1 MKIKNNKLVL
11 KKKKTKIN
19 EYNYNDQLLHLEL
32 SKKVKVISRTTFSG
46 CRNLQTVIFNKN
58 IEEIGYEAFYNC
70 VSLTEIILPFS
81 IKTIAE
87 GAFMDCRTLKKVV
100 LPPLRVLP
108 KNLFKGCFN
117 LEEIVIPDSVEIIE
131 EGCFHSCVNLKKI
144 TFSKNLKQIKAY
156 AFKRCQS
163 LESVV
168 FPASLK
174 ILGDKAFEDSKN
186 LKLIKFNSN
195 LQYLGKSG
203 FYNKFYDEYKVNGTA
218 FCSSFTSKADLENC
232 ITITIPKTIDY
243 LALGF
248 EGVLPFAY
256 INKNKTCPNHV
267 LSIEKEQVKVFM
279 SSAFYS
285 YKDDSDY
292 IIKNGEFDFLKY
304 DNQLDKAEEAEKPFV
319 AAFRLAY
326 PEKLSEQKEKEYFD
340 LIKGYEK
347 DVAIFSIEVGDSDVL
362 SYLLENFSFDTE
374 FCATLYSLC
383 AKKGYSNLQ
392 EIVSTK
398 KKKTALTETENLLND
413 LLLV

>member
-11 KKKKTKIN
+11 KNKKTKIN
-19 EYNYNDQLLHLEL
+19 KYCYNESIEQLEL
-32 SKKVKVISRTTFSG
+32 TKKVKVISRAVFSG
-46 CRNLQTVIFNKN
+46 CRNLHTVIFNEN

-81 IKTIAE
+81 IKVIGE
-87 GAFMDCRTLKKVV
+87 GAFMDCRALKKVI
-100 LPPLRVLP
+100 LPPLTVLP

-144 TFSKNLKQIKAY
+144 TFSKKLKQIKAY

-163 LESVV
+163 LETVI
-168 FPASLK
+168 FPDSLK

-186 LKLIKFNSN
+186 LKLIKFNSD
-195 LQYLGKSG
+195 LEYLGKSV
-203 FYNKFYDEYKVNGTA
+203 FYNKFYDEYKIKGTA

-256 INKNKTCPNHV
+256 RNKNKTCPNHV

-326 PEKLSEQKEKEYFD
+326 PEKLDELKEKEYFD